1 MGCMYLF
8 KLWFSPGICPGVAHM
23 VALFLVFKGTSIL
36 FSIMIIPVNIPTNH
50 VGEVPFRDGFL
61 EEGTSNWDLN
71 NKLVSLKERVHGLR
85 DGYYFQMLIKPR
97 VDIDISSM
105 GEISLKTSFKKKK
118 YLFWVHWVSVAAHGL
133 SLAVVS
139 GGCSSFQSMGFSLWW
154 LLLLQSTGSRV
165 LKLH

>member
-105 GEISLKTSFKKKK
+105 GEISLKTSFKKKIFILGALGLRCCSWAFSSCGEWGL
-118 YLFWVHWVSVAAHGL
+118 LFISEHGL
-133 SLAVVS
+133 LIVVASLVAEHR
-139 GGCSSFQSMGFSLWW
+139 L
-154 LLLLQSTGSRV
+154 
-165 LKLH
+165 